1 MCLANIVLIAT
12 GDVYPRSGFV
22 IQIKCTQ
29 NVLFL
34 WTEPIGS
41 ASPKFTSDTKSA
53 TYERMSGSSVAL
65 TCPAQGFP
73 LPAFRLD

>member
-29 NVLFL
+29 NVLFVYGQSQL
-34 WTEPIGS
+34 EVLVLNLPVTQNQQLMKGCLDHQLHS
-41 ASPKFTSDTKSA
+41 LVQHKDSHCQH
-53 TYERMSGSSVAL
+53 SG
-65 TCPAQGFP
+65 
-73 LPAFRLD
+73 